1 MTIDPSEIV
10 YFEWGFV
17 RITATLVFTWITM
30 IILALG
36 SYLVTRNIKIE
47 GEISKGQNILEAL
60 VETINSQIR
69 QISQQDPGKYLP
81 FIGTLFIFI
90 LAANIFSI
98 IPGYISP
105 TGSLNTSIALSL
117 CVFLAVPVYGI
128 ADQGISGYLKEYVK
142 PTFIMLPFNIIS
154 EISRT
159 LSLAIRL
166 YGNVMSSS
174 IIDNIGMIGMTSIVM
189 AGLTIAVGSIA
200 PAFGEGKVVAQALK
214 SIAQQPDEANTIS
227 RTLFVGLAMIESSF
241 HTSKT
246 SI

>member
-1 MTIDPSEIV
+1 MIIDPSEIV
-10 YFEWGFV
+10 YFEFGFV

-30 IILALG
+30 AVLAVG
-36 SYLVTRNIKIE
+36 SFLITRNLKTE

-60 VETINSQIR
+60 IETIRSQIK

-90 LAANIFSI
+90 LASNIFSI
-98 IPGYISP
+98 IPGYIAP
-105 TGSLNTSIALSL
+105 TGSLNTSIALAL
-117 CVFLAVPVYGI
+117 CVFLSVPVYGI
-128 ADQGISGYLKEYVK
+128 AEQGIGGYLKEYIK

-174 IIDNIGMIGMTSIVM
+174 IIVAILLG
-189 AGLTIAVGSIA
+189 
-200 PAFGEGKVVAQALK
+200 VVPLFFPVIIQALGLLTGVIQAYIFAILAIVY
-214 SIAQQPDEANTIS
+214 IASATERDKKETRI
-227 RTLFVGLAMIESSF
+227 
-241 HTSKT
+241 
-246 SI
+246 

>member
-1 MTIDPSEIV
+1 MTIDPSEII
-10 YFEWGFV
+10 YFQWKF
-17 RITATLVFTWITM
+17 ITIDATLIFTWITM
-30 IILALG
+30 FILALV
-36 SYLVTRNIKIE
+36 SFILTRNIKVD

-60 VETINSQIR
+60 VETINSQIK

-90 LAANIFSI
+90 LSSNILSI
-98 IPGYISP
+98 IPGFIPP

-117 CVFLAVPVYGI
+117 CVFLSVPVYGI
-128 ADQGISGYLKEYVK
+128 AQGGLSGYLKEYVK

-174 IIDNIGMIGMTSIVM
+174 IIVAILLG
-189 AGLTIAVGSIA
+189 
-200 PAFGEGKVVAQALK
+200 VVPLFFPVIIQALGLLTGVIQAYIFAILAIVY
-214 SIAQQPDEANTIS
+214 IASATENAKK
-227 RTLFVGLAMIESSF
+227 RAKLKEE
-241 HTSKT
+241 
-246 SI
+246 